1 MRKKGLVLIVTLGI
15 VLLLSSWALAWTIN
29 DPEIKDLSGKI
40 TVGDFFGEKEF
51 SLEFVYLNDRSLN
64 HIFKSD
70 VEAMK
75 VVKVLIGD
83 RNCLLVAV
91 FAKQDSYFFPTNI
104 TFVQGRFQYEIGS
117 GDVIK
122 ITDTFSGKLRADTLA
137 MGLIFIPDDIDIYSP
152 MKIYY
157 GDDYTSFSVPVEP
170 VEKEDVGERIEKLK
184 EEKAKLEK
192 DITLAKKRIE
202 EINEEI
208 KKLETKTKI
217 GVEKDKRKQN

>member
-1 MRKKGLVLIVTLGI
+1 MRKKGLVLIVMLGI

-29 DPEIKDLSGKI
+29 DPEIKDLSGGI
-40 TVGDFFGEKEF
+40 TVRDFSGEKEF

-91 FAKQDSYFFPTNI
+91 FAKQDSYFYPKTYI
-104 TFVQGRFQYEIGS
+104 TFVQGRFQYTIGS
-117 GDVIK
+117 DDVMK
-122 ITDTFSGKLRADTLA
+122 ITDIFSGKLRADTLA

-157 GDDYTSFSVPVEP
+157 DDDYTSFSVPVEP

-217 GVEKDKRKQN
+217 GDKD

>member
-1 MRKKGLVLIVTLGI
+1 MRKKGLVLIVMLGI

-29 DPEIKDLSGKI
+29 DPEIKDLGGAI
-40 TVGDFFGEKEF
+40 TVRDFFGEEAF
-51 SLEFVYLNDRSLN
+51 SLQFVYLNDRSLN
-64 HIFKSD
+64 YLFESD
-70 VEAMK
+70 VEIIK
-75 VVKVLIGD
+75 EVKEGIGD

-91 FAKQDSYFFPTNI
+91 FAKQDSYFYPTDI
-104 TFVQGRFQYEIGS
+104 TFVQGRFQYEIGVD
-117 GDVIK
+117 DVMK
-122 ITDTFSGKLRADTLA
+122 ITDIFSGELRADTLA

-208 KKLETKTKI
+208 KKLETKTKL
-217 GVEKDKRKQN
+217 GDKD